1 MGTQAPEQ
9 VELTG
14 EQRCTTARS
23 APVVWRVLREAVLLA
38 TLFGVYSAGRQFAA
52 KHTGSA
58 FEHAREVLSWQRML
72 HLPNEATLQ
81 DAVLQV
87 PHLIE
92 AANLYYASVHAP
104 LTAAVLLWLSIWRP
118 NAYPHVR
125 WTMVSVTGLAL
136 IGHIVFPLAPP
147 RMLPELGF
155 VDTGL
160 KYGQSVYGEQNSGGF
175 ANQFAAMP
183 SLHVG
188 WAVLIALAMILVT
201 RTRWRW
207 LWLAHPII
215 TFAVVVVT
223 ANHYWLDGIVVIIL
237 LAISLPLL
245 LRPDLRSDR
254 RQDAGQSAE
263 LDQDS
268 AEENE
273 RIPAYAY
280 RQQAGSNG
288 RRPAAGDGHPGRRPD
303 DSGDQHGRRTGDSG
317 DRNGRRTVDSGD
329 QHGRRADGWDQQQGR
344 RAGGNSVSSE
354 TALD

>member
-9 VELTG
+9 LELTG
-14 EQRCTTARS
+14 DRGGTTART
-23 APVVWRVLREAVLLA
+23 APVVRRVLREVVLLA
-38 TLFGVYSAGRQFAA
+38 TLFGVYTAGRQFAA

-58 FEHAREVLSWQRML
+58 FEHARELLSWQRML
-72 HLPNEATLQ
+72 QLPDEASLQ
-81 DAVLQV
+81 DAALRV

-104 LTAAVLLWLSIWRP
+104 LTCAVLLWLSIWRP

-125 WTMVSVTGLAL
+125 WTMVSITGLAL

-155 VDTGL
+155 VDTAL
-160 KYGQSVYGEQNSGGF
+160 TYGQSVYSEQRSGGF

-188 WAVLIALAMILVT
+188 WAVLIALAMVLVT
-201 RTRWRW
+201 RSRWRW

-237 LAISLPLL
+237 LLVSLPLL

-254 RQDAGQSAE
+254 RRDDDRPEPRRDAEPQRVAEPERVAQYAHRAQSEHTDHRSPGSRA
-263 LDQDS
+263 DQGL
-268 AEENE
+268 
-273 RIPAYAY
+273 R
-280 RQQAGSNG
+280 AGS
-288 RRPAAGDGHPGRRPD
+288 PEPD
-303 DSGDQHGRRTGDSG
+303 
-317 DRNGRRTVDSGD
+317 
-329 QHGRRADGWDQQQGR
+329 GRRAEDRARPPG
-344 RAGGNSVSSE
+344 RAGGNPVSPD